1 MPHHHSGLF
10 HRLACWAGPVV
21 FGLALALPGHARV
34 VGLVLDDSG
43 SMAPIFERAQFATQ
57 LLVSVLDAE
66 DRLYLVR
73 LNGDGGQVSGPLD
86 LGDRPALLAHIRN
99 HWQALRNNPTPYA
112 PLEATLAVLVN
123 ATRPGEEAR
132 LLVITDGEF
141 TDPPPVADL
150 RQRLAAHQNAF
161 RGKNLAVHFVALHHQ
176 RDVRAVIAAQ
186 GVRDALLTT
195 FNGSP
200 DSGRIDIERAQ
211 AVFPELRRAITE
223 LYGADAEQRGT
234 VVRLD
239 AQHLHLHPPFS
250 IRRLV
255 VAVAD
260 ERGHEPAR
268 FQATS
273 FALRP
278 DPPPQFQPAT
288 ALHRANV
295 YHLQPAQ
302 PLLPGADYQLT
313 FDRPLPPDTQVLF
326 DSGLELELRFFVQG
340 QPVTPDAQGRL
351 TLAQDTPLEVRAT
364 LIDRLNPQASPVLLS
379 TLPQTPVF
387 TLSAGPRSQP
397 MTLDPARNDAYAD
410 VRYPTPGA
418 HTLTVQAR
426 YPGFV
431 TRRAQDVLIDVRP
444 FHPVALALTG
454 ERRDGCA
461 DCAADETRAIYT
473 RQPDYRDL
481 FALTLQAK
489 DAPATAAYR
498 LELAEPLPE
507 GVRLLLPDGQTAL
520 SGATRSTDALTLTPG
535 QPVQA
540 RLQYNRDY
548 RARDAQSVRLSLQ
561 SERADWPGQAALQLH
576 LRPHNPAPRWREAG
590 HTGSDP
596 AQPFQIAVTELSQ
609 RHGLFLV
616 AENLLRD
623 LEPAHLRPHSPTL
636 NLALQ
641 MEGPE
646 RVRVM
651 PEKSWGCD
659 CFTPA
664 GDHAF
669 TLDYA
674 DPETRQTAHYA
685 GTLRL
690 NDAPW
695 LEKCGLETLLLL
707 TMLLI
712 LTKTAC
718 ILRTQRFPPR
728 SRLVVLEAGKTGPVR
743 RIRLHSGWTAL
754 LSCRDERR
762 RADGLYLRALP
773 HGAAIRCQ
781 RHHSPTLCFEE
792 TGETLAEAC
801 AGRSQRERFWHWGEA
816 LKDDELGLRYVLV
829 KDIRQFRPDAE

>member
-1 MPHHHSGLF
+1 MPHHYSGLF
-10 HRLACWAGPVV
+10 RRLACWAGLLV

-43 SMAPIFERAQFATQ
+43 SMRPIFERAQFAAQ
-57 LLVSVLDAE
+57 LLVAVLDAE

-86 LGDRPALLAHIRN
+86 LNDRPALLAHIRDR
-99 HWQALRNNPTPYA
+99 WQALRDNPTPYA
-112 PLEATLAVLVN
+112 PLDAALATLVA
-123 ATRPGEEAR
+123 ATQPGEEAR
-132 LLVITDGEF
+132 LLAITDGAF
-141 TDPPPVADL
+141 TDPPPVAAL
-150 RQRLAAHQNAF
+150 RQRLAARKDAF
-161 RGKNLAVHFVALHHQ
+161 RGKNLAAHFVALHHQ
-176 RDVRAVIAAQ
+176 RDVRAVIDQQ
-186 GVRDALLTT
+186 GVRDTLLTI

-211 AVFPELRRAITE
+211 TVFPELRRAITE
-223 LYGADAEQRGT
+223 LYGVDAEQRGT
-234 VVRLD
+234 VVRLE
-239 AQHLHLHPPFS
+239 AQHIHLHPPFS

-268 FQATS
+268 FQAAS
-273 FALRP
+273 FGLRP
-278 DPPPQFQPAT
+278 DSPTQFQPAT
-288 ALHRANV
+288 ATHRANV

-302 PLLPGADYQLT
+302 PLLPGADYRLD
-313 FDRPLPPDTQVLF
+313 FDQPLPPDTQVLF
-326 DSGLELELRFFVQG
+326 DSGLDLELRFFVHD
-340 QPVTPDAQGRL
+340 QPVTPNAQGRL
-351 TLAQDTPLEVRAT
+351 VIAQDTPLEVRAT
-364 LIDRLNPQASPVLLS
+364 LIDRLNPQASPVQLDQ
-379 TLPQTPVF
+379 LPQTPVF

-397 MTLDPARNDAYAD
+397 MTLNPARNDAHAD
-410 VRYPTPGA
+410 VRYATPGT

-431 TRRAQDVLIDVRP
+431 IRRAQDVLIDVQAL
-444 FHPVALALTG
+444 HPVTLALTG

-461 DCAADETRAIYT
+461 DCAADETRAAYT
-473 RQPDYRDL
+473 RQPDYQDL
-481 FALTLQAK
+481 FTLTLHAK
-489 DAPATAAYR
+489 DAPTAGAYR
-498 LELAEPLPE
+498 LELAEPLPA

-520 SGATRSTDALTLTPG
+520 SGATRAMDGLTLTPG

-548 RARDAQSVRLSLQ
+548 RARDPYPVRLSLQ
-561 SERADWPGQAALQLH
+561 SERPDWPGQAALHLN
-576 LRPHNPAPRWREAG
+576 LRPHSPTPRWREAG

-596 AQPFQIAVTELSQ
+596 TQPFQVAVTDLGPQ
-609 RHGLFLV
+609 HGVFLA

-623 LEPAHLRPHSPTL
+623 LEPAPLRLHSPTL

-641 MEGPE
+641 MEGPA
-646 RVRVM
+646 RVRVI
-651 PEKSWGCD
+651 PEKTWGCD

-674 DPETRQTAHYA
+674 DPETRQTARYA
-685 GTLRL
+685 GTLHL

-695 LEKCGLETLLLL
+695 LKKCWQEALLLL

-712 LTKTAC
+712 LTKTVC
-718 ILRTQRFPPR
+718 FLRTQRFPPR
-728 SRLVVLEAGKTGPVR
+728 SRLVVLEAGQTGPVR

-762 RADGLYLRALP
+762 RAEGLYLRALP

-781 RHHSPTLCFEE
+781 RRYSPTLCFEE
-792 TGETLAEAC
+792 TGETLTEAF
-801 AGRSQRERFWHWGEA
+801 AGRSRRERPWHWGEV
-816 LKDDELGLRYVLV
+816 LKDDELGLRYLLV
-829 KDIRQFRPDAE
+829 KDLRQFRPDD

>member
-1 MPHHHSGLF
+1 MPHHYSSPF
-10 HRLACWAGPVV
+10 HRLACWAGLIVS
-21 FGLALALPGHARV
+21 GLALALPCQARI

-43 SMAPIFERAQFATQ
+43 SMAPIFERAQFAAQ
-57 LLVSVLDAE
+57 LLVSVLDAD

-86 LGDRPALLAHIRN
+86 LNDRPALLAHIRD

-112 PLEATLAVLVN
+112 PLDATLATLVD

-150 RQRLAAHQNAF
+150 RQGIAAYKDAF
-161 RGKNLAVHFVALHHQ
+161 HGKNLAVHFVALHHQ

-186 GVRDALLTT
+186 GVRDTLLTT

-200 DSGRIDIERAQ
+200 DSGRVDIERAQ
-211 AVFPELRRAITE
+211 NVFPELRRVITE
-223 LYGADAEQRGT
+223 LYGADAEQHGT
-234 VVRLD
+234 VVSLD
-239 AQHLHLHPPFS
+239 AQRLHLHPPFS

-260 ERGHEPAR
+260 ERGHQPAR
-268 FQATS
+268 FQSAN
-273 FALRP
+273 FEFRP
-278 DPPPQFQPAT
+278 NPPISFQPAT
-288 ALHRANV
+288 ATHRANV

-302 PLLPGADYQLT
+302 PLLPGADYQLI

-326 DSGLELELRFFVQG
+326 DSGLELDLHFFVHG
-340 QPVTPDAQGRL
+340 QPVTPNAQGRL
-351 TLAQDTPLEVRAT
+351 ALAQDTPLEVRAT
-364 LIDRLNPQASPVLLS
+364 LIDRLNPQALRVQLHQ
-379 TLPQTPVF
+379 LPQPPVF
-387 TLSAGPRSQP
+387 TLAAGPRSQP
-397 MTLDPARNDAYAD
+397 MTLDPARNDAYAN

-431 TRRAQDVLIDVRP
+431 TRRAQDIVIDVHA
-444 FHPVALALTG
+444 FHPVALTLTG

-461 DCAADETRAIYT
+461 DCAADETRATYT
-473 RQPDYRDL
+473 RQADYRDL
-481 FALTLQAK
+481 FAFTLHAK
-489 DAPATAAYR
+489 DAPATTAYR
-498 LELAEPLPE
+498 LELAKPLPA
-507 GVRLLLPDGQTAL
+507 GVRLLLPDGHTAL
-520 SGATRSTDALTLTPG
+520 NGATRSTDTLTLTPG

-548 RARDAQSVRLSLQ
+548 RARDVQAIQLSLQ
-561 SERADWPGQAALQLH
+561 SERPDWPGQAALQLNLH
-576 LRPHNPAPRWREAG
+576 PRVPVPHWREAG

-596 AQPFQIAVTELSQ
+596 NPPFQMTVTDLGQE
-609 RHGLFLV
+609 RGVFLI

-623 LEPAHLRPHSPTL
+623 LDPAHLRLHSPTL

-646 RVRVM
+646 RVRVI

-659 CFTPA
+659 CFTPV

-669 TLDYA
+669 TLDYT
-674 DPETRQTAHYA
+674 DPATQQTARYA

-695 LEKCGLETLLLL
+695 LKKCGLEALFLLA
-707 TMLLI
+707 TLLI
-712 LTKTAC
+712 LIKTAC
-718 ILRTQRFPPR
+718 HLRTQRFPPR

-743 RIRLHSGWTAL
+743 RIRLHSSWTAL

-781 RHHSPTLCFEE
+781 RHFSPTLCFEE
-792 TGETLAEAC
+792 TGEKLAEAC
-801 AGRSQRERFWHWGEA
+801 AGRAQRERFWHWGEA

-829 KDIRQFRPDAE
+829 KDIRQFRPDTA